1 VRDVEAYGKFELLTC
16 LARGGMAEVFLA
28 RQRGEGRFERLVVIK
43 RILPQ
48 FADDPRFVEL
58 FLEEARIAALL
69 DHPNVIPIYDLGRVD
84 DTYFIAMPFIHGL
97 TVQVMLKEA
106 TRLRLALPFGIS
118 CEIARQALAGLSY
131 AHERT
136 GLDGQPM
143 HLVHRDVTPA
153 NLMINDQGRVMV
165 LDFGIAS
172 VADSASEETGSLRG
186 KLAYM
191 SPEQVRSDPLDRRS
205 DLFSL
210 GIVLYELLVGKRL
223 FQRRS
228 DPEVI
233 DAITRQPLPDPRQE
247 RPDLPEALANLL
259 RRALAREREQRFAT
273 ALEMGVALER
283 AVGTVAPAVGQ
294 RELGRFLR
302 TRFGEL
308 LAQQERRFRQA
319 RDGEDRAES
328 PTRVEVPRSARRP
341 RRRRRWALA
350 AVLLGLTLAA
360 GGTASWLALRGPR
373 LEGPPLRIGVVP
385 FLPEE
390 VLRREWEPL
399 LEYLERRLHRPVQ
412 LVVTHSYGQIV
423 EALLAGKVDVADL
436 SAYPYLLAR
445 RRDPQLQLL
454 ATGVTET
461 ETTYECHLV
470 VRRRSAL
477 RKLQDL
483 ADHRICYVDRTST
496 SGYLM
501 PRVMVR
507 KAGQD
512 PDRFFASHQFS
523 GDHYRAL
530 QDLLAGRCDVASVAS
545 GSYRSAERQ
554 GIPVQQ
560 LRILRT
566 SAPMPFGVYCA
577 SSKVPRAVA
586 RRLRR
591 ALLGLDAQ
599 REFGRRRISDHLL
612 LTGFASVDRRA
623 FDDLEH
629 EAERVLSSPAA
640 EPPAD
645 SGPAPDAGR

>member
-1 VRDVEAYGKFELLTC
+1 
-16 LARGGMAEVFLA
+16 MAEVFLA

-97 TVQVMLKEA
+97 TVQAMLKEA
-106 TRLRLALPFGIS
+106 TRLQLAVPFGIS
-118 CEIARQALAGLSY
+118 CEIARQALAGLHY
-131 AHERT
+131 AHERV
-136 GLDGQPM
+136 GLDGQPL

-153 NLMINDQGRVMV
+153 NLMIDDQGRVMV

-172 VADSASEETGSLRG
+172 VADSASEETGALRG

-191 SPEQVRSDPLDRRS
+191 SPEQVRSEPLDLRS

-223 FQRRS
+223 FRRRS

-233 DAITRQPLPDPRQE
+233 DAITRQPLPDPRGE
-247 RPDLPEALANLL
+247 RPDLPEALANVL
-259 RRALAREREQRFAT
+259 RRALARERERRFAT

-294 RELGRFLR
+294 RELGKFLR
-302 TRFGEL
+302 TRFGEA
-308 LAQQERRFRQA
+308 LAQQARRFQQA
-319 RDGEDRAES
+319 RDGEDQAEA
-328 PTRVEVPRSARRP
+328 PTRVEVPRSGRHA
-341 RRRRRWALA
+341 RRRRRWVLA
-350 AVLLGLTLAA
+350 AVLVGLVLAA
-360 GGTASWLALRGPR
+360 GGVATWIGLRGPR
-373 LEGPPLRIGVVP
+373 VDGPPLRVGVVP

-399 LEYLERRLHRPVQ
+399 LGYLERRLHRPVR
-412 LVVTHSYGQIV
+412 LVVTHSYSQIV
-423 EALLAGKVDVADL
+423 DGLLAGEVDVADL

-445 RRDPQLQLL
+445 RRDPELQLL
-454 ATGVTET
+454 ATGVTEA

-470 VRRRSAL
+470 VRRRSTL

-483 ADHRICYVDRTST
+483 AEHRICYVDRTST

-512 PDRFFASHQFS
+512 PDRFFSSYQFS

-530 QDLLAGRCDVASVAS
+530 QDLLADRCDVAAVAS

-554 GIPVQQ
+554 GIAVQQ
-560 LRILRT
+560 LRILQT

-577 SSKVPRAVA
+577 SSRVPREVA
-586 RRLRR
+586 ERLRR
-591 ALLGLDAQ
+591 ALLELDAQ

-612 LTGFASVDRRA
+612 LTGFAPVGRRA
-623 FDDLEH
+623 FDDLER
-629 EAERVLSSPAA
+629 EAERVLAGPTSAPAA
-640 EPPAD
+640 GLHD
-645 SGPAPDAGR
+645 SGPSPDADR